1 MVSRIFLS
9 SIDFSRSSTGD
20 FSYDFNLSSKPPAF
34 FFVLGG
40 FQVVRWKCK
49 KYWYNRCWAWNW
61 LYVGN
66 RFKHKLFLELHFH
79 PIPKSQKGEMI
90 HLTSGAARK
99 VLHIGIVGV
108 RFVRCVEVKTGK
120 LSTIKQGNKTT
131 RMVIQQFAGSLPS
144 SSSSFQQ
151 TN

>member
-1 MVSRIFLS
+1 MGFKLFIGSVRNIDIIGVELE
-9 SIDFSRSSTGD
+9 IDFMSGIGLSTS
-20 FSYDFNLSSKPPAF
+20 FP
-34 FFVLGG
+34 
-40 FQVVRWKCK
+40 
-49 KYWYNRCWAWNW
+49 WNCI
-61 LYVGN
+61 
-66 RFKHKLFLELHFH
+66 FH

-144 SSSSFQQ
+144 SSSTFQQ
-151 TN
+151 MN